1 MSYTH
6 VQASPLRMPPKRNF
20 TLDIFRLIFAFG
32 VVLVHLGPN
41 EPNAE
46 WLGRAFNALS
56 VPFFVITALYFFIRK
71 VLSALDHSA
80 PLFSR
85 LHLDRLWVP
94 YLTWTL
100 IYLGMRVA
108 KNHLSGHSFTPDW
121 FRLLAYGG
129 SGIQLY
135 FLPFLLLCQAWA
147 LSFLLIGTRRH
158 WLLALPTVGA
168 AFVYD
173 YLGCTREYFEFGDA
187 SQYSL
192 FYVAAAFLLIAVQRS
207 ARLRTLNFYAGC
219 VIATIAVV
227 ISALDVI
234 PASLMP
240 FVSPIAGYAATSAIL
255 GLPAIHLHSTRL
267 LCILSTTY
275 GIYLMH
281 HALIEALE
289 VLAQKAGVSLVPY
302 SLGEKLVIVPIV
314 CVICIGTIDGLR
326 RSRRLRYLLLG
337 EKTAAA

>member
-1 MSYTH
+1 
-6 VQASPLRMPPKRNF
+6 MPPKRNS
-20 TLDIFRLIFAFG
+20 TLDIFRLIFALG
-32 VVLVHLGPN
+32 VVFVHLGPN

-71 VLSALDHSA
+71 VLSALDQSA
-80 PLFSR
+80 PLFSG

-94 YLTWTL
+94 YLTWTV

-108 KNHLSGHSFTPDW
+108 KHHLSGISFTPDW

-129 SGIQLY
+129 SGVQLY
-135 FLPFLLLCQAWA
+135 FLPFLLLCQAWVLA
-147 LSFLLIGTRRH
+147 IILISNRRH
-158 WLLALPTVGA
+158 WLLALTTVGA

-173 YLGCTREYFEFGDA
+173 YLGSTREYFEFGDA

-207 ARLRTLNFYAGC
+207 ARLRTLNFYVGC
-219 VIATIAVV
+219 IVATIAAVV
-227 ISALDVI
+227 SALAVI
-234 PASLMP
+234 PASFMP
-240 FVSPIAGYAATSAIL
+240 LVSPIAGYAATSAIL

-267 LCILSTTY
+267 LFILSTTY
-275 GIYLMH
+275 GIYLIH
-281 HALIEALE
+281 HALIESLE
-289 VLAQKAGVSLVPY
+289 VVAHKTGVSLVPY
-302 SLGEKLVIVPIV
+302 SLGEKLVIAPAV
-314 CVICIGTIDGLR
+314 CLVCIGIICGLR
-326 RSRRLRYLLLG
+326 RSRVLRYLLLG